1 MVGVFLFLLHLA
13 GFRDHRLEV
22 VRIAVIPRLD
32 GVVSAVADEAK
43 PLCHR
48 RSLGEG
54 LSQRIVDTSE
64 GLAYRNVALQR
75 DQQRIRPLYS

>member
-1 MVGVFLFLLHLA
+1 MVRVFLFLLHLA

-32 GVVSAVADEAK
+32 GVVTAVADEAK

-54 LSQRIVDTSE
+54 LVTFVFTCSIYLV
-64 GLAYRNVALQR
+64 
-75 DQQRIRPLYS
+75 IK